1 MVTIIGDG
9 VRNYHWEFFRE
20 TPDVRSDL
28 QTQILVKNPWTRP
41 LGMSCVPDLAIG
53 RFHTLLF
60 LQEGARIRCVI
71 DDQVALDVRDDAFIN
86 MGPVFN
92 TGRVGIRLM
101 YQTRMTLRNLK
112 VWSRNSG
119 VRIVQ

>member
-1 MVTIIGDG
+1 MDPSAGHV
-9 VRNYHWEFFRE
+9 
-20 TPDVRSDL
+20 VRSG
-28 QTQILVKNPWTRP
+28 
-41 LGMSCVPDLAIG
+41 LGDRALPHFAIFAG
-53 RFHTLLF
+53 R
-60 LQEGARIRCVI
+60 GRIRCAI
-71 DDQVALDVRDDAFIN
+71 DDQVALDVRDDPVIN

-101 YQTRMTLRNLK
+101 CQTRMTFRNLK

>member
-1 MVTIIGDG
+1 M
-9 VRNYHWEFFRE
+9 
-20 TPDVRSDL
+20 
-28 QTQILVKNPWTRP
+28 
-41 LGMSCVPDLAIG
+41 AIG

-71 DDQVALDVRDDAFIN
+71 DDQVALDVRDDASIN

-101 YQTRMTLRNLK
+101 YQTRMTFRNLK

-119 VRIVQ
+119 VRILQ